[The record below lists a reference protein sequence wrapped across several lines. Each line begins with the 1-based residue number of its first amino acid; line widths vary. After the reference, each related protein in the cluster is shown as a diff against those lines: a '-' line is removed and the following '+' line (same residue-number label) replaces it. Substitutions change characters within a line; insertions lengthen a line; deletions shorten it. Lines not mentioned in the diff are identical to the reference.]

1 MKVKGDGAG
10 HPLAGCG
17 RIKNLRAVTMKGRM
31 TGELRGVSEVQSM
44 GVGAALLCG
53 VTEEKD

>member
-1 MKVKGDGAG
+1 MEQDTRWQDVAVV
-10 HPLAGCG
+10 